1 MWLLVSIFSVTIAFK
16 RESKERKLKHLVLSS
31 VAVLAAASLLIAG
44 CGQSAP
50 APTSAPASPTK
61 ATEQSKPAAKTDYPA
76 GKPINM
82 IVPWAAGGAND
93 IVSRALAAGMEK
105 ELNTSIPVVNKAGAG
120 GQIGMADAA
129 SAKPDGYTIVNTAL
143 PSIISTYLEADR
155 KSTYNQSSFQPI
167 ALQSVDPIAIVVK
180 ADSPYKTLKD
190 LIDAAK
196 SNPEKVTVGSNGVM
210 SINHMTI
217 LQLQKAAGVKFA
229 IVQFNGGSEQPT
241 ALLGGHIDV
250 AFDLSGVFIPQVK
263 SGNVRV
269 LAIADT
275 QDNKYLPG
283 VPTIQSAGYNVNF
296 SSLRAFSVHSA
307 TPKPIVDVLAA
318 AAKNVITSDAHVKKM
333 EEAGIGVRYMDPDG
347 VSKAWAEQEDVVSKL
362 MAENK

>member
-1 MWLLVSIFSVTIAFK
+1 MKRLVV
-16 RESKERKLKHLVLSS
+16 SS

-50 APTSAPASPTK
+50 APTSASASPTK
-61 ATEQSKPAAKTDYPA
+61 ATEQAKPTEQAKAAAQLSPAAKTDFPA

-82 IVPWAAGGAND
+82 IVPWAAGGPND

-120 GQIGMADAA
+120 GQIGMTEAA
-129 SAKPDGYTIVNTAL
+129 NAKPDGYTIVNTAL

-155 KSTYNQSSFQPI
+155 KATYNRKSFQPI
-167 ALQSVDPIAIVVK
+167 ALQSVDPITIAVK
-180 ADSPYKTLKD
+180 ADSPYKTFKD

-196 SNPEKVTVGSNGVM
+196 ANPEKIKVAANGVM

-241 ALLGGHIDV
+241 ALLGGHVDV
-250 AFDLSGVFIPQVK
+250 GFDLSGVFVPQIK
-263 SGNVRV
+263 AGMLRA

-275 QDNKYLPG
+275 QENKYLPG
-283 VPTIQSAGYNVNF
+283 VPTIKSAGYDVNF
-296 SSLRAFSVHSA
+296 SSLRAFSVRSD
-307 TPKPIVDVLAA
+307 TPKPIVDILAA
-318 AAKNVITSDAHVKKM
+318 AAKKVITSDAHVKKM

-347 VSKAWAEQEDVVSKL
+347 VSKLWAEQEDVVSKL
-362 MAENK
+362 VAENK